1 MKKLLS
7 TVLIAGMAIVPATA
21 ISCNASFT
29 VNGKPAAHYEVCYDR
44 ETIADCDKN
53 NNVYI
58 ICDEKSE
65 NKSDSFVWKSIK
77 FVVKLALALGI
88 PLATAAA
95 LMSKYSPN
103 GEWGKWLGNSVTNI
117 KANIKN
123 SEFFQDKI
131 VKNYNDIKNS
141 DFIQKKVIK
150 TYETVKNSDC
160 VQKPYNFMSG
170 LYNDWSGAFSKNYN
184 TFVENIK

>member
-44 ETIADCDKN
+44 ETIADCNKN

-58 ICDEKSE
+58 ICDEKKE
-65 NKSDSFVWKSIK
+65 KKSK

-95 LMSKYSPN
+95 LMSKYSHN
-103 GEWGKWLGNSVTNI
+103 GEWGKWLGDSVTNM

-123 SEFFQDKI
+123 SDFVKEKI

-141 DFIQKKVIK
+141 DFIQNKVIK
-150 TYETVKNSDC
+150 NYETVKNSEYI
-160 VQKPYNFMSG
+160 QKPYNFMSD